1 MTHRIPGADCTPE
14 PERYRYGEIVNDG
27 VSTALLTDKYELTM
41 LAAALRDGSAHK
53 RCTFEVF
60 ARRLPEGRRY
70 GVVAGTGRLV
80 EALAQFTFDQQTLAA
95 VSDFLDADT
104 CAYLSEF
111 RFTGDVHGYP
121 EGELY
126 FPNSPV
132 LSVRGSFAEC
142 VLLET
147 LALSILNHDSAIAS
161 AAARMVSAADG
172 RQLIE
177 MGSRRTHEEAAVA
190 AARAAWIA
198 GFDGSS
204 NLAAQQ
210 RYGVPA
216 LGTSAHA
223 FTLLHTTAD
232 GPDERSAFQAQVDAL
247 GVGTTLLVDTYD
259 ITAGV
264 ANAVAVAG
272 PELGAV
278 RIDSGELAVLVREV
292 RDQLDSLGATGT
304 KIVVSSDLDEFA
316 IAALRAEPVDSYG
329 VGTSLVTGSGAPTAG
344 MVYKL
349 VEVDGIAVQ
358 KRSAHKDSRGGSKQA
373 LRVAKPSG
381 TVVEEVV
388 HPAGHPPVTED
399 GFSARPLSV
408 EMVRGGQPV
417 HEHDLQDA
425 RARVT
430 AGLGSLPW
438 DGLKL
443 SKGEPAI
450 PTRVVAPD
458 KPTS

>member
-1 MTHRIPGADCTPE
+1 MTHRIPGADRTPE
-14 PERYRYGEIVNDG
+14 PERYRYGETVSDG

-70 GVVAGTGRLV
+70 GVVAGTGRFV

-104 CAYLSEF
+104 CAFLSDF

-142 VLLET
+142 VVLET

-161 AAARMVSAADG
+161 AAARMVAVAGG

-198 GFDGSS
+198 GFNGSS

-264 ANAVAVAG
+264 ANAIAVAG
-272 PELGAV
+272 PALGAV
-278 RIDSGELAVLVREV
+278 RIDSGEIAVLVRQV

-349 VEVDGIAVQ
+349 VEVDGITVQ
-358 KRSAHKDSRGGSKQA
+358 KRSAHKASAGGSKQA
-373 LRVAKPSG
+373 LRIAKPSG

-388 HPAGHPPVTED
+388 YPAGHPPVTED

-417 HEHDLQDA
+417 HKHDLEEA
-425 RARVT
+425 RARVA

-458 KPTS
+458 QPPS